1 MAVVVIMGVIGMGRM
16 GRVIAID
23 IGVAAKVLEHLGAGK
38 PRDEGADEGKEYD
51 GLIHWFS
58 LQPFMRLMSS
68 TAMEPRLRK

>member
-1 MAVVVIMGVIGMGRM
+1 MAVVLIMGVTGMGRM

-23 IGVAAKVLEHLGAGK
+23 IRVAAKVLENLGAGE
-38 PRDEGADEGKEYD
+38 PGDEGADEGEEYD

-58 LQPFMRLMSS
+58 LQPFMRLISS

>member
-1 MAVVVIMGVIGMGRM
+1 MAVVVIMGVVNVGRM

-23 IGVAAKVLEHLGAGK
+23 IGVAAKILEYPGARESG
-38 PRDEGADEGKEYD
+38 DEGADKGEEHD

-58 LQPFMRLMSS
+58 LQPFMRLISS

>member
-1 MAVVVIMGVIGMGRM
+1 MAVMVIMGVICMGCVGRM
-16 GRVIAID
+16 IAID
-23 IGVAAKVLEHLGAGK
+23 IRIAAKVLEYLGARE

-51 GLIHWFS
+51 SLIHWFS